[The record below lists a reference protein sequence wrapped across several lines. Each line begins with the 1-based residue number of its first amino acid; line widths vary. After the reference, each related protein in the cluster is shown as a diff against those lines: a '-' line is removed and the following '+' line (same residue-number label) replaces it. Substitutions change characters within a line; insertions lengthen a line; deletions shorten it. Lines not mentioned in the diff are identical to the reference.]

1 MGVTFIKGK
10 NITLSTV
17 EIDENNKVLIGGKGK
32 KIKMDKVK
40 TKEL

>member
-1 MGVTFIKGK
+1 MATSK
-10 NITLSTV
+10 NST
-17 EIDENNKVLIGGKGK
+17 EVLIGGKGK